1 LPRTQTVKMK
11 FSTYAMISITA
22 LPAVSAGKHVRTKV
36 VAREVQELEDT
47 RVSFVMGMDSHGH
60 GKAVTDQME
69 CLHDLIDHGLTDH
82 QIRWIYSNYSEEQLV
97 ASGWDA
103 SALENSDGDDSTHK
117 WSEIDRNCP
126 DEEILIS
133 AVADTYNIHD
143 MTFERFFLEKVT
155 GTEDHREDIFLCADM
170 NDCAE
175 YVEAN
180 PLAITFFSRTLW
192 EEEHSDDTHP
202 VGMLNDEMQFDVG
215 LLNTDPCIQKL
226 ASEGMSDDTLRW
238 VYSNYDESQ
247 LLASGWDSSSILNS
261 DSDDSTH
268 LWSEIDPECPAEE
281 IALSALTDED
291 WRHDYVFNKIFLEK
305 ATGTED
311 HRESVFLCP
320 VEDEC
325 AEFVEGN
332 PFGITFFTKA
342 RWSEEHSDDLLPV
355 RTKFLPFFIDFMYAQ
370 GVDASMNDFNPGYGR
385 K

>member
-1 LPRTQTVKMK
+1 M
-11 FSTYAMISITA
+11 
-22 LPAVSAGKHVRTKV
+22 VS
-36 VAREVQELEDT
+36 REVQELEDT
-47 RVSFVMGMDSHGH
+47 RVSFIVGQESDGC
-60 GKAVTDQME
+60 VQ
-69 CLHDLIDHGLTDH
+69 DLIDHGLTDH

-117 WSEIDRNCP
+117 WSEIDANCP

-143 MTFERFFLEKVT
+143 MTFERFFLEKLT
-155 GTEDHREDIFLCADM
+155 GTEDHREDIFLCPDM
-170 NDCAE
+170 KDCAE
-175 YVEAN
+175 YMEAN
-180 PLAITFFSRTLW
+180 PLAITFFSRALF
-192 EEEHSDDTHP
+192 EEEHSDDTIESFYHDNHP
-202 VGMLNDEMQFDVG
+202 VGMLNDEMNFVVG

-247 LLASGWDSSSILNS
+247 LLASGWDSNSILNS
-261 DSDDSTH
+261 DGDDSTH

-291 WRHDYVFNKIFLEK
+291 WRHDYVFNKIFVEK

-311 HRESVFLCP
+311 HRDSVFLCP

-342 RWSEEHSDDLLPV
+342 RWAEEHSVDILPV
-355 RTKFLPFFIDFMYAQ
+355 STKFLPSFIDFMYP
-370 GVDASMNDFNPGYGR
+370 D